1 MGAKRSMFLEYQ
13 GGNYATQVPEP
24 GNGPSGNEKLNRISL
39 NSATRIHGLSVS
51 KDAGFC
57 IIAMPMSL
65 KLDCFAL
72 SSVCMH
78 G

>member
-13 GGNYATQVPEP
+13 GGNYAAQVPVS

-51 KDAGFC
+51 EAVSSC